1 LLLLPLYFLLLLLL
15 QMAEARENVA
25 SFQAALGRIGL
36 MAQAQAAVVA
46 QGFVSIALLGLVT
59 SDQIKQLC
67 KLIREDTNNPVT
79 INMLQQQMLLAMRHW
94 VVNRQRLRLLVDAD
108 KFSAITAF
116 KQSQLIVRL

>member
-1 LLLLPLYFLLLLLL
+1 
-15 QMAEARENVA
+15 MAEARENVA